1 MHPIWIVLLGAVRPN
16 TVDGTIAGAKTDA
29 AAALR
34 KLRLVMILLFFCRD
48 MIPPVNPNN
57 DFLYAG
63 QAELPSS
70 LFISIHR

>member
-34 KLRLVMILLFFCRD
+34 KRRRVMPLFFFGRD
-48 MIPPVNPNN
+48 IIPPVNLNN
-57 DFLYAG
+57 NFL
-63 QAELPSS
+63 
-70 LFISIHR
+70 